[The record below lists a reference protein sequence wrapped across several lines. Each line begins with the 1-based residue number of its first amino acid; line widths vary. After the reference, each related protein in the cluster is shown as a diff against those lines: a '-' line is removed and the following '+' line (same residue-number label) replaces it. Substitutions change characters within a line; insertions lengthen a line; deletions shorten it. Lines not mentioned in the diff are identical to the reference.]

1 MTDEII
7 NSLPPSSVNN
17 SRAIVR
23 GYKEK
28 FRQCPCDYHKEK
40 LESVG
45 YTVDFSTTDLVD
57 PSWDNENEN
66 DN

>member
-23 GYKEK
+23 HWKQK
-28 FRQCPCDYHKEK
+28 FRDCPCDFHKEK
-40 LESVG
+40 LESFG
-45 YTVDFSTTDLVD
+45 YTVDFATTDLVD
-57 PSWDNENEN
+57 PSWDNENE
-66 DN
+66 